1 MVQRIGGTRRKS
13 RHKFQK
19 KKAERGKLSIRKLFQ
34 NYEAGDRVLLKIDP
48 SYHKGMFHQRFHGKH
63 GKIEKRLRNCYE
75 VKIKDG
81 GKEKILI
88 VHPIHLI
95 KQNPLI
101 KQNGKN

>member
-1 MVQRIGGTRRKS
+1 MVRRIGGTRRKS

-19 KKAERGKLSIRKLFQ
+19 KKAEKGKLSIRRFFQKL
-34 NYEAGDRVLLKIDP
+34 EPGEGVLLKIEP

-63 GKIEKRLRNCYE
+63 GIINKKLKNCYE

-81 GKEKILI
+81 KKEKILI

-95 KQNPLI
+95 KQ
-101 KQNGKN
+101 K